1 MKNLYLIT
9 VFLTSLLIGCREKN
23 DNCTP
28 ESTIGNFTAGKQIRM
43 EYDAE
48 NNRNIYSIEDGN
60 NMVFEYKHA
69 SAQCA
74 NTYDDE
80 LLETLTFEVDK
91 DAKQFKFVDSQII
104 TSQCFYQQIGTW
116 VYLSHNEIK
125 SGVIEGTQI
134 SEGKWKVTTSVWT
147 TPLLSAEAPKKIQ
160 FEQLFER

>member
-1 MKNLYLIT
+1 
-9 VFLTSLLIGCREKN
+9 
-23 DNCTP
+23 
-28 ESTIGNFTAGKQIRM
+28 
-43 EYDAE
+43 
-48 NNRNIYSIEDGN
+48 
-60 NMVFEYKHA
+60 VFEYKHA

-91 DAKQFKFVDSQII
+91 DAKQFKFVDSQIV

-116 VYLSHNEIK
+116 VHLSHNEIK

-134 SEGKWKVTTSVWT
+134 SEGKWKVTASVWT